1 MQSFFNSSS
10 GRYCAS
16 AGFSNGQE
24 STDHNNGR
32 EERRK
37 GGGRGTQTRPPL
49 GAAVYALPTEQV
61 SRTHSHV
68 VPDTHTHWRNRK
80 RGVKVLDLSKFCPLF
95 SKPTH
100 KVFGWSRQSRRSAH
114 TRVLRVEPGKRAR
127 LHYPILCRL
136 SAHPPPPP
144 SFPLSFFLLLL
155 LLPVLVPVP
164 SILLCRYV
172 HLSVAC
178 SPLLRFGV
186 CFSDDAHEP
195 PCLRRR
201 HRASRPES
209 AHKNLEFCSVA

>member
-1 MQSFFNSSS
+1 MLLVAP
-10 GRYCAS
+10 AS
-16 AGFSNGQE
+16 P
-24 STDHNNGR
+24 TDRSQRITTTDGKK
-32 EERRK
+32 EER
-37 GGGRGTQTRPPL
+37 GGEGDTNTSAAGS
-49 GAAVYALPTEQV
+49 AVYALPTEQV

-80 RGVKVLDLSKFCPLF
+80 RGVKVLDLSKFRPLF

-100 KVFGWSRQSRRSAH
+100 KVFGWSRHSRRSAH

-136 SAHPPPPP
+136 FAHPPPPP

-155 LLPVLVPVP
+155 LLPFPRPGSV
-164 SILLCRYV
+164 ILLCRYV